1 MPTRHENQQGTMS
14 PEGRLTRSAVH
25 RTSVNRKA
33 EKLLRLFED
42 EVSVRFALKTARG
55 YVRSA
60 GLFLDWLRVRG
71 IALLDVRPGDIQAYQ
86 SHLYALRKKDGAAY
100 SISDQI
106 QKLSSVKTLFRFLWK
121 RGYVLTDASATVEYP
136 RQPQRLPRGILSK
149 ADAKK
154 LVESAA
160 DDSPLGLRDRAV
172 LELFYGTGIRA
183 GELAKL
189 KVEDIDTE
197 ERIVRVVL
205 GKGSKDRNIPLT
217 QAAAEAVEAYLRT
230 ARPHIRSASKAP
242 WLFLAQ
248 RGGCLYASLMND
260 IVQKA
265 AMKAKLS
272 KHVTC
277 HALRHTTATH
287 LLKGGADIRH
297 IQMLLGHSSLQSTER
312 YTHVEVSDL
321 SKALKRAHPRGR

>member
-1 MPTRHENQQGTMS
+1 MSAATRKT
-14 PEGRLTRSAVH
+14 
-25 RTSVNRKA
+25 

-42 EVSVRFALKTARG
+42 EVTVRFASKTSRGYTRTAR
-55 YVRSA
+55 VFIA
-60 GLFLDWLRVRG
+60 WLQEQG
-71 IALLDVRPGDIQAYQ
+71 IALLDVRPSDIQAYQ
-86 SHLYALRKKDGAAY
+86 SHLYASRKKDGAPY

-106 QKLSSVKTLFRFLWK
+106 QKLGAVKTLFRFLWK
-121 RGYVLTDASATVEYP
+121 RGYVLTDPAASVEYP

-149 ADAKK
+149 ADTKK
-154 LVESAA
+154 LIEAVA

-189 KVEDIDTE
+189 KVEDVDTE
-197 ERIVRVVL
+197 DRILRVIM
-205 GKGSKDRNIPLT
+205 GKGAKDRNVPLT
-217 QAAAEAVEAYLRT
+217 HAAAEAVEVYLEH
-230 ARPHIRSASKAP
+230 ARSHIKGASKAP

-265 AMKAKLS
+265 ATRAKLS

-321 SKALKRAHPRGR
+321 SKVLKRAHPRGR

>member
-1 MPTRHENQQGTMS
+1 MS
-14 PEGRLTRSAVH
+14 AAH
-25 RTSVNRKA
+25 RTAATRKT
-33 EKLLRLFED
+33 EKLHRLFED
-42 EVSVRFALKTARG
+42 EITVRFAAKTARG
-55 YVRSA
+55 YARSARVFTSWLRARGIAFVDVRSA
-60 GLFLDWLRVRG
+60 
-71 IALLDVRPGDIQAYQ
+71 DIQAYQ
-86 SHLYALRKKDGAAY
+86 SHLYTLRKKDGAPY

-106 QKLSSVKTLFRFLWK
+106 QKLSAVKTLFRFLWK
-121 RGYVLTDASATVEYP
+121 RGYVLSDPSASVEYP

-149 ADAKK
+149 ADTKK
-154 LVESAA
+154 LIEAVA

-189 KVEDIDTE
+189 KVEDVDTE
-197 ERIVRVVL
+197 DRILRVVL
-205 GKGSKDRNIPLT
+205 GKGAKDRNVPLT
-217 QAAAEAVEAYLRT
+217 HAAAEAVEVYLDQ
-230 ARPHIRSASKAP
+230 ARPHIKGASKVP
-242 WLFLAQ
+242 WLFLAE
-248 RGGCLYASLMND
+248 RGGALYASLMND
-260 IVQKA
+260 IVQTA
-265 AMKAKLS
+265 AKTAKLG

-321 SKALKRAHPRGR
+321 SKVLKRAHPRGR